1 MEKQNANTNL
11 KVLTE
16 TGRAAKALV
25 TASENLSKVVLS
37 IGSFTAEVN
46 DIVEQIDIK
55 QGELSQ
61 LDGVY
66 ADKLRQHKIE
76 LKFKIQENENAEL
89 NILLNNRG
97 LVAVS
102 EDKVDSLEKQITDLT
117 AGQEKAVAS
126 EVNKVKAVL
135 NSEHMNAIKIK
146 DLEHSNTTAKVNAEL
161 ESANAK
167 IKYLEDA
174 LETANKAL
182 DAERAARIEIASKT
196 SQPTINVN
204 GK

>member
-1 MEKQNANTNL
+1 MENNGSNV

-16 TGRAAKALV
+16 TGRATKALV
-25 TASENLSKVVLS
+25 SASDNLSKVVLS
-37 IGSFTAEVN
+37 VSAFAQEVN

-61 LDGVY
+61 LDAIY
-66 ADKLRQHKIE
+66 ADKLRQHKID
-76 LKFKIQENENAEL
+76 LNFKIQENAEAEL
-89 NILLNNRG
+89 NNLLDAKG

-102 EDKVDSLEKQITDLT
+102 ADTIDKLEGEIETLVESRDDAIKSEV
-117 AGQEKAVAS
+117 AKAVN
-126 EVNKVKAVL
+126 VIKAETS
-135 NSEHMNAIKIK
+135 NQIKIK
-146 DLEHSNTTAKVNAEL
+146 DLEHTNATAKVNAEL
-161 ESANAK
+161 DSANSK

-196 SQPTINVN
+196 AQPVINVN
-204 GK
+204 GKM

>member
-117 AGQEKAVAS
+117 AGQEKAVTS

-146 DLEHSNTTAKVNAEL
+146 DLEHSNATAKVNAEL

>member
-102 EDKVDSLEKQITDLT
+102 EDKVDSLEKQLTDLT
-117 AGQEKAVAS
+117 AGQEKAVTS

-146 DLEHSNTTAKVNAEL
+146 DLEHSNATAKVNAEL

>member
-1 MEKQNANTNL
+1 METGLSNPKI
-11 KVLTE
+11 LTE
-16 TGRAAKALV
+16 TGRATKALV
-25 TASENLSKVVLS
+25 SASDNLSKVVLS
-37 IGSFTAEVN
+37 VSAFAQEVN

-61 LDGVY
+61 LDTIY
-66 ADKLRQHKIE
+66 ADKLRQHKID
-76 LKFKIQENENAEL
+76 LNFKIQENESAEL
-89 NILLNNRG
+89 DGLLNSRG

-102 EDKVDSLEKQITDLT
+102 ANTVDGLEKQINDLT
-117 AGQEKAVAS
+117 VGQEKAIAS
-126 EVNKVKAVL
+126 EVAKAKSVL
-135 NSEHMNAIKIK
+135 TAEHANAIKIK
-146 DLEHSNTTAKVNAEL
+146 DLEHANATAKVNAEL
-161 ESANAK
+161 DSANAK

>member
-1 MEKQNANTNL
+1 MEKQNTNTNL

-117 AGQEKAVAS
+117 AGQEKAVTS

-146 DLEHSNTTAKVNAEL
+146 DLEHSNATAKVNAEL

>member
-11 KVLTE
+11 KVLTK

-146 DLEHSNTTAKVNAEL
+146 DLEHSNATAKVNAEL